1 MSKPYDMIVL
11 QFSSNMKESEDKY
24 VRTLGAEKIAWIA
37 NKHGYNAICI
47 GRLSCLSKQ
56 EMYDL
61 VASYVSEKTILAI
74 STSLLLTIG
83 HYRSAIQ
90 PKIPE
95 ELQNFIDVITDVRSK
110 YNNRVI
116 LGGPMAREFLEYF
129 PYAISLEGD
138 DGEIDIINY
147 LNSTLNFGIAKRKL
161 DLWNIHNDD
170 FKFLENSFIHKH
182 EMLPLELNRG
192 CIFSCKFCSFSRI
205 GKKKGTYEKSMDRI
219 KEYILHNY
227 ELYGTQYYFLTA
239 DTVNDSDETMQNWC
253 NMLESLPFPIYYT
266 GYFRLDLLHKYQN
279 TAKRLFETGLRG
291 MNLGV
296 ETFHEVAARNIE
308 KPFSGQRAKDFL
320 LRLYYDIFEEQAVIN
335 TGVII
340 GIPPEPAD
348 SVWQT
353 AEWFKG
359 EGKCIIP
366 NWNSLS
372 LPSPINGPQGAHYQS
387 KFSRNAQKYGFTW
400 PKENNPLYWEHPYM
414 NKYQSVKI
422 LMKILNEFKDN
433 KRLSNWNYVQK
444 LACNADY
451 SFIDSY
457 FNNLR
462 QHAPYKTKA

>member
-1 MSKPYDMIVL
+1 MSKPYDIVIL
-11 QFSSNMKESEDKY
+11 QFSSNMKEPEDKY
-24 VRTLGAEKIAWIA
+24 VRTLGAEKIAWIT
-37 NKHGYNAICI
+37 NKHGYNSICI
-47 GRLSCLSKQ
+47 GRLSCLSKK

-61 VASYVSEKTILAI
+61 VVSYVSEKTILAI

-110 YNNRVI
+110 YNSRVI

-129 PYAISLEGD
+129 PYAVSLEDD

-170 FKFLENSFIHKH
+170 FMFLKNSFVHKH

-308 KPFSGQRAKDFL
+308 KPFSGQRA
-320 LRLYYDIFEEQAVIN
+320 A
-335 TGVII
+335 
-340 GIPPEPAD
+340 
-348 SVWQT
+348 
-353 AEWFKG
+353 KG
-359 EGKCIIP
+359 
-366 NWNSLS
+366 
-372 LPSPINGPQGAHYQS
+372 
-387 KFSRNAQKYGFTW
+387 QK
-400 PKENNPLYWEHPYM
+400 
-414 NKYQSVKI
+414 I
-422 LMKILNEFKDN
+422 
-433 KRLSNWNYVQK
+433 
-444 LACNADY
+444 
-451 SFIDSY
+451 SY
-457 FNNLR
+457 
-462 QHAPYKTKA
+462 